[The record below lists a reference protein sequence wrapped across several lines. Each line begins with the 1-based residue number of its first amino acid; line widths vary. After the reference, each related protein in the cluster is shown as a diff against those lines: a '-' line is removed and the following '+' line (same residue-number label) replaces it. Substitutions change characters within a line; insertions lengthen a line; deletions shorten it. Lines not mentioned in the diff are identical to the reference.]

1 MKKNFA
7 LPLAFSLAALTLTIS
22 PAPAVRASRAPE
34 GRERPQA
41 ESGARTRPA
50 KRRKSTQAQEAT
62 YTCPMHKDIH
72 TKSPGEC
79 PKCGMELELEKPG
92 KAKSE

>member
-1 MKKNFA
+1 MKKNLA

-22 PAPAVRASRAPE
+22 PSSSVRASHAHK
-34 GRERPQA
+34 ERTQA
-41 ESGARTRPA
+41 ESGARRRPA
-50 KRRKSTQAQEAT
+50 KRRKSTPQQEAT
-62 YTCPMHKDIH
+62 YTCPMHKDVH

-79 PKCGMELELEKPG
+79 PKCKMELELEKPG